1 MSDTIESLRKYNLW
15 RRGDESINQPDP
27 KDIGIWIDEICEITE
42 KLERERDDAQ
52 KNLKITQEAFVKAK
66 VGRVEALRERD
77 EARDMVEKLTEQG
90 LDLMDANRMLKRERD
105 EAIQRRMETI
115 LQCELLK
122 NERDEA
128 REDLEF
134 RRGLYKVQE
143 EYLETAR
150 RERDEV
156 REQNAKL
163 RNVAERAI
171 EDFNGCKAQQ
181 LRAELDQLKEGA
193 K

>member
-1 MSDTIESLRKYNLW
+1 
-15 RRGDESINQPDP
+15 
-27 KDIGIWIDEICEITE
+27 
-42 KLERERDDAQ
+42 
-52 KNLKITQEAFVKAK
+52 
-66 VGRVEALRERD
+66 
-77 EARDMVEKLTEQG
+77 
-90 LDLMDANRMLKRERD
+90 MLK
-105 EAIQRRMETI
+105 
-115 LQCELLK
+115 
-122 NERDEA
+122 
-128 REDLEF
+128 
-134 RRGLYKVQE
+134 
-143 EYLETAR
+143 